1 MTVYRCEDSLEG
13 IFTAIYL
20 AYEERRDHGDTYLA
34 LHDEPMLFA
43 EDVQVLPDW
52 EKTRKVMNTLN
63 RRFGEKDYLSLCMAL
78 ASEDEEKAQAVYR
91 TVVEGLK
98 KKVGEGHLFD
108 DLADDN
114 VSKAFALARNASREI
129 DHLKG
134 FARFQELE
142 NGVLYSRIGPKNN
155 ILTFLMP
162 HFSDRLPI
170 ENFVLCDD
178 RRNLFGIH
186 PAGKQWVLFRGEA
199 QGLSETEDSG
209 NRGSEAGGSGNRGS
223 GVRTLEGGSLKL
235 KFSAQELQYQELF
248 RDFCHAITI
257 DGRRNAQLQ
266 RNMLPLRF
274 REYMVEFQSAA
285 AMPAAGLR
293 T

>member
-1 MTVYRCEDSLEG
+1 MN
-13 IFTAIYL
+13 
-20 AYEERRDHGDTYLA
+20 
-34 LHDEPMLFA
+34 DEPMLFA

-91 TVVEGLK
+91 TVVDGLK
-98 KKVGEGHLFD
+98 RKINAGHLFD
-108 DLADDN
+108 NLADDSVN
-114 VSKAFALARNASREI
+114 KAFALARNTCREI

-162 HFSDRLPI
+162 HFADRLPI
-170 ENFVLCDD
+170 ENFVMYDD

-186 PAGKQWVLFRGEA
+186 PAGKQWVLFCGED
-199 QGLSETEDSG
+199 GGTESEGRLS
-209 NRGSEAGGSGNRGS
+209 
-223 GVRTLEGGSLKL
+223 KL
-235 KFSAQELQYQELF
+235 KFSEAELQYQELF
-248 RDFCHAITI
+248 RDFCRAITI
-257 DGRRNAQLQ
+257 EGRRNSQLQ

-274 REYMVEFQSAA
+274 REYMVEF
-285 AMPAAGLR
+285 R
-293 T
+293 

>member
-20 AYEERRDHGDTYLA
+20 AYEEKRNHEETCLS
-34 LHDEPMLFA
+34 LNDEPMLFA
-43 EDVQVLPDW
+43 EDVPVLPDW

-63 RRFGEKDYLSLCMAL
+63 RRFGEADYLSLCMAL

-91 TVVEGLK
+91 TVVDGLK
-98 KKVGEGHLFD
+98 RNVSAGHLFD
-108 DLADDN
+108 NLADDSVN
-114 VSKAFALARNASREI
+114 KAFALARNTVREI

-162 HFSDRLPI
+162 HFADRLPL
-170 ENFVLCDD
+170 ENFVMYDD

-186 PAGKQWVLFRGEA
+186 PAGKQWVMFCGEDRGTPEDR
-199 QGLSETEDSG
+199 DSG
-209 NRGSEAGGSGNRGS
+209 DRGFGARDSGVKGAEINDPKDKFLKLRFSEA
-223 GVRTLEGGSLKL
+223 
-235 KFSAQELQYQELF
+235 ELQYQELF
-248 RDFCHAITI
+248 RDFCRAITI
-257 DGRRNAQLQ
+257 EGRRNVQLQ

-274 REYMVEFQSAA
+274 REYMIEFK
-285 AMPAAGLR
+285 
-293 T
+293 

>member
-20 AYEERRDHGDTYLA
+20 AYEEKRDHGDTYLS
-34 LHDEPMLFA
+34 LNDEPMLFA

-52 EKTRKVMNTLN
+52 GKTGKVMNTLN
-63 RRFGEKDYLSLCMAL
+63 RRFGEKDYLALCMAL

-91 TVVEGLK
+91 TVVDGLK
-98 KKVGEGHLFD
+98 RKASEGHLFD
-108 DLADDN
+108 NLADDDVN
-114 VSKAFALARNASREI
+114 KAFALARNAGREI

-134 FARFQELE
+134 FARFHELE

-162 HFSDRLPI
+162 HFADRLSI
-170 ENFVLCDD
+170 ENFVMYDD

-186 PAGKQWVLFRGEA
+186 PAGKQWVLFCGE
-199 QGLSETEDSG
+199 DKF
-209 NRGSEAGGSGNRGS
+209 
-223 GVRTLEGGSLKL
+223 LKL
-235 KFSAQELQYQELF
+235 KFSEAELQYQELF
-248 RDFCHAITI
+248 RDFCRTITI
-257 DGRRNAQLQ
+257 EGRRNAQLQ

-274 REYMVEFQSAA
+274 REYMVEFK
-285 AMPAAGLR
+285 
-293 T
+293 